1 MEPVRLWRY
10 MVPAGSDL
18 YGKQKPAWTDLARV
32 NPSPYEQEYA
42 ALPRADFTA
51 LLAEHDALREA
62 LILWQEWSANYS
74 PAECA
79 DGSGY
84 YSESDHDQAECA
96 KIARAALSASAAPP
110 PSPPPP
116 PSRVESF
123 DPTDGG
129 RDEATADQMRAV
141 ILMRPKADRAA
152 EVADMREAG
161 VLREPPPSRV
171 EEARRALADRLLDTV
186 ASVAPSFE
194 DKRVGYVEV
203 QVDRGD
209 WLEARRLA
217 AERGEGG
224 GA

>member
-116 PSRVESF
+116 PSRVEEAQRKVL
-123 DPTDGG
+123 DAAKALREADTAYTDLYSSVKDDEDA
-129 RDEATADQMRAV
+129 RDEARGRLDHLHAV
-141 ILMRPKADRAA
+141 
-152 EVADMREAG
+152 
-161 VLREPPPSRV
+161 
-171 EEARRALADRLLDTV
+171 RLNKRFDLDAYTD
-186 ASVAPSFE
+186 E
-194 DKRVGYVEV
+194 
-203 QVDRGD
+203 
-209 WLEARRLA
+209 LLA

-224 GA
+224 GV